1 MPNSEI
7 AKTDVYLTTTDV
19 NHQRIEIEPDEPL
32 HLYKGHADISIGP
45 YYASNDANTS
55 HISLGSKIYLHFYG
69 KDGDKQVREIPS
81 ERLDTRI
88 KLGVDGVILA
98 EGKPEFT
105 LYSVT
110 DTGTAGESQS
120 IRPSEAS
127 AVRK

>member
-7 AKTDVYLTTTDV
+7 ANTDAYLTTTDV

-45 YYASNDANTS
+45 YYASNAANTS
-55 HISLGSKIYLHFYG
+55 HISLGSEIHLHFNGRDG
-69 KDGDKQVREIPS
+69 KKQVREIPS
-81 ERLDTRI
+81 ESLDTRI
-88 KLGVDGVILA
+88 KLGVDGVIFA

-105 LYSVT
+105 LYSVA
-110 DTGTAGESQS
+110 DTETAGEGQS
-120 IRPSEAS
+120 VPPSETS